1 MLRWLPSDEGL
12 DTIRSESAH
21 ARETA
26 RLARLAPIRPGPLA
40 RLADAVRA
48 RAENDHALTAYPCR
62 MPDGRIGRT
71 AIHHVDGEWVAVCV
85 LPSAT
90 SSRAVAPTLRPEA
103 TWASAGS

>member
-40 RLADAVRA
+40 RLADAIRGGGEDDDA
-48 RAENDHALTAYPCR
+48 MTADPCR
-62 MPDGRIGRT
+62 MPDGRLGRT
-71 AIHHVDGEWVAVCV
+71 AIRHVDGEWVAMCV
-85 LPSAT
+85 LPPTT
-90 SSRAVAPTLRPEA
+90 SSRALAPTLRPEG
-103 TWASAGS
+103 TWASTGS